1 MRYPPYETN
10 PFVDVWD
17 NSVSDTAHEISK
29 DLMEMIEEKVREHV
43 KEYFDIPPQ
52 WRDEVDEHKED
63 FIEDVI
69 TEVMSKIKIKK
80 DDD

>member
-17 NSVSDTAHEISK
+17 NAVSDTAHEINK
-29 DLMEMIEEKVREHV
+29 DLLEMIEEKVREHAE
-43 KEYFDIPPQ
+43 EYFDIPPQ
-52 WRDEVDEHKED
+52 WHDEIIDQKHD

-69 TEVMSKIKIKK
+69 TEVMSKIKIK
-80 DDD
+80 

>member
-17 NSVSDTAHEISK
+17 NSVSDTAHEIKK

-43 KEYFDIPPQ
+43 EEYFDIPPQ
-52 WRDEVDEHKED
+52 WRE
-63 FIEDVI
+63 
-69 TEVMSKIKIKK
+69 
-80 DDD
+80 